1 VRVLLDTC
9 VISELRKPDGNE
21 NVKRNILEIPDDN
34 LYISVVSIGEITKGV
49 LCLGDGK
56 NKRALQ
62 SWLRSLERLYGD
74 RVLAIDLETVQIW
87 GELTAYAQKGGVTV
101 PAMDGLIAATA
112 RRHGLHVAT
121 RNTGD
126 FDHTGAML
134 FNPWDDETRKRK
146 SR

>member
-1 VRVLLDTC
+1 MRVLLDTC

-21 NVKRNILEIPDDN
+21 NVKRRILEIPDDN
-34 LYISVVSIGEITKGV
+34 LYISVISIGEITKGV
-49 LCLGDGK
+49 LCLADGK

-62 SWLRSLERLYGD
+62 SWLRSLERFYGD
-74 RVLAIDLETVQIW
+74 RILSIDLETVQIW
-87 GELTAYAQKGGVTV
+87 GELTAEAQKGGVII

-126 FDHTGAML
+126 FVHTGVML
-134 FNPWDDETRKRK
+134 FNPWDDEPRKRK